1 MMNFQELGRLFRQH
15 LIWFILFPCLGAG
28 AIYFFMRNES
38 RQYKTKATLY
48 TGFTSGYSLRA
59 AEENFHVDYSGV
71 SNAFDNVLTTLNS
84 TQTLYQVGIN
94 LLSEHLYLT
103 KPAERQLSTASFQR
117 LQQAIPA
124 TLRQTLI
131 ASGSPEITHQLI
143 DSLAQSQ
150 TDNPVQKLLI
160 RSGSDYTADVIG
172 KRLKSSRRGASDML
186 DLEYDAE
193 DPAIAQQTLSLAIAE
208 LNSRYSLLKRSET
221 NPVVT
226 YYQDNAKAAKKRL
239 DQAETKLRSFNVAH
253 NVLNFEDEMKNRSL
267 TRDALVAE
275 YNEEMMRNRATK
287 ASMDAL
293 GQRMTQGGTLL
304 KINTQLTDKQAE
316 LMAAESQLINAR
328 ANGKTQAVLDKVQAR
343 VDQLAAELKVIAQ
356 NYFAADN
363 SSESIPRLNLIS
375 NWLDKLLGYEE
386 SSARLTA
393 LKKRMEDYQ
402 AETTTFTPLES
413 EQRQLIRDMD
423 VAEKEYMTL
432 VQSLNQAN
440 THRQDIS
447 IDGSLSV
454 LDPPAFPLVAQP
466 AKRWLYMALGAG
478 AGLVVALLLAAFRAL
493 ADKRINSLEQAER
506 RIGSPISIVFPT
518 VKKFGVNSRASR
530 AATSMFEQLA
540 NAINLAVDQRNVPSY
555 PPIITLFST
564 RSKQGKTWLAHGL
577 ARLYAESGEQ
587 IAYLYPRINDTDAPF
602 EQENIS
608 FFPYALQANFMNI
621 REPEDLLTNQE
632 PLFTSTYNKII
643 LELPP
648 LVSRPIPL
656 HLAKLSAVSILILM
670 QQTVWGRRDKQLYTQ
685 YLKAIEQP
693 VLVAFNKV
701 DESNVDAP
709 TLNDMEQGL
718 PRTKPLDAPTA
729 ASTKK
734 EKLLNR

>member
-59 AEENFHVDYSGV
+59 AEENFHVDYSGI

-94 LLSEHLYLT
+94 LLTEHLYLT
-103 KPAERQLSTASFQR
+103 KPAERQLSAASFQR

-124 TLRQTLI
+124 SLRQSLI
-131 ASGSPEITHQLI
+131 ASGSPEITHQLL

-221 NPVVT
+221 SPVVA
-226 YYQDNAKAAKKRL
+226 YYEDNAKAAKKRL
-239 DQAETKLRSFNVAH
+239 GQAEAKLRSFNVAH

-287 ASMDAL
+287 AAMDAL
-293 GQRMTQGGTLL
+293 GQRMNQGGTLL

-328 ANGKTQAVLDKVQAR
+328 ANGKSQAVLDKVQAR

-356 NYFAADN
+356 SYFAADN

-375 NWLDKLLGYEE
+375 SWLDKLLGVRRVLGPADGPEKTHG
-386 SSARLTA
+386 RLPGRNIYVYPAGIGTA
-393 LKKRMEDYQ
+393 AVDSGYGRGREG
-402 AETTTFTPLES
+402 
-413 EQRQLIRDMD
+413 I
-423 VAEKEYMTL
+423 
-432 VQSLNQAN
+432 
-440 THRQDIS
+440 H
-447 IDGSLSV
+447 
-454 LDPPAFPLVAQP
+454 
-466 AKRWLYMALGAG
+466 GAG
-478 AGLVVALLLAAFRAL
+478 SV
-493 ADKRINSLEQAER
+493 
-506 RIGSPISIVFPT
+506 
-518 VKKFGVNSRASR
+518 
-530 AATSMFEQLA
+530 
-540 NAINLAVDQRNVPSY
+540 
-555 PPIITLFST
+555 
-564 RSKQGKTWLAHGL
+564 
-577 ARLYAESGEQ
+577 AESGQ
-587 IAYLYPRINDTDAPF
+587 HPPAGYFHRRYAVGAGPARLSAGGSARQTLAVYGPGRGCRVGSCPVAGCLPRPGR
-602 EQENIS
+602 Q
-608 FFPYALQANFMNI
+608 
-621 REPEDLLTNQE
+621 TNQ
-632 PLFTSTYNKII
+632 FARTGGATYW
-643 LELPP
+643 LTHLHC
-648 LVSRPIPL
+648 VSN
-656 HLAKLSAVSILILM
+656 
-670 QQTVWGRRDKQLYTQ
+670 G
-685 YLKAIEQP
+685 
-693 VLVAFNKV
+693 
-701 DESNVDAP
+701 
-709 TLNDMEQGL
+709 
-718 PRTKPLDAPTA
+718 
-729 ASTKK
+729 
-734 EKLLNR
+734 